1 MRTVRKHSANPIKYK
16 YRCIFRCVSFALLF
30 ALGAIYSYIRHDLP
44 SSAEIVRSDAAVGPV
59 RSLLESEQQHD
70 AAFPKALA
78 SGDEWLLIFLFPGIL
93 YMFLALAIICDE
105 YFVPALEIICDEDNL
120 NLSDDVAG
128 ATFMAA
134 GGSAPELFT
143 SFIGTMQ
150 DSAVGFG
157 TIVGSA
163 VFNVVFVIAMCA
175 FFSKELL
182 TLTWWPLARDSTY
195 YTFSLLMLALFFGGI
210 SENEIEWW
218 EALTL
223 LAMYGGYVVLMIYNE
238 KLQELAGYV
247 PADQEEDSPRQEK
260 AATCD
265 SPSGQVQLTGVGLDP
280 SQCAV
285 TINGANDGSESE
297 SKMLTPKSVNK
308 GNPAKHDHVV
318 FHRGIVSLVL
328 GGQHNFAHRAS
339 VHVVSKL
346 EGDAY
351 ETFNNIAPECDG
363 AVPTL
368 KICDLFQ
375 EMDIPAT
382 EEEVEKFSKQLD
394 LNSDGFISWEE
405 FKIWYN
411 DSEDRVHAEMVKAF
425 DKVSNVSMIEDP
437 NCIDAVGL
445 QAVLQ
450 ELGGSNEFDQA
461 EFEEILDSAI
471 AAIPTNDE
479 GLIERTEFYKWFQ
492 SSMFWTKKNANIV
505 EEGDEAEEEEDEEE
519 FVEPLVWPSEEST
532 AVKAY
537 WIVCLPLN
545 VLFVYTCPNCQ
556 REGDVCGR
564 PNKSWCWVAFVLSIC
579 WIGAVSF
586 VMVEWTVIAGDTLSI
601 PAQVM
606 GLTFLAAGTSV
617 PDLLSSVVVAQQG
630 KGDMAV
636 SSSIGSNIFDV
647 LIGLPLPWLS
657 YCVIKQKSVLVG
669 AKSLQLSILILVG
682 MLVSVI
688 IIIKVCGW
696 ALTKGLGAAM
706 LVLYFL
712 FVIQDLLRDETLIC
726 NGGCF

>member
-1 MRTVRKHSANPIKYK
+1 
-16 YRCIFRCVSFALLF
+16 
-30 ALGAIYSYIRHDLP
+30 
-44 SSAEIVRSDAAVGPV
+44 
-59 RSLLESEQQHD
+59 
-70 AAFPKALA
+70 
-78 SGDEWLLIFLFPGIL
+78 
-93 YMFLALAIICDE
+93 
-105 YFVPALEIICDEDNL
+105 
-120 NLSDDVAG
+120 
-128 ATFMAA
+128 
-134 GGSAPELFT
+134 
-143 SFIGTMQ
+143 
-150 DSAVGFG
+150 
-157 TIVGSA
+157 
-163 VFNVVFVIAMCA
+163 
-175 FFSKELL
+175 
-182 TLTWWPLARDSTY
+182 
-195 YTFSLLMLALFFGGI
+195 
-210 SENEIEWW
+210 
-218 EALTL
+218 
-223 LAMYGGYVVLMIYNE
+223 
-238 KLQELAGYV
+238 
-247 PADQEEDSPRQEK
+247 
-260 AATCD
+260 
-265 SPSGQVQLTGVGLDP
+265 
-280 SQCAV
+280 
-285 TINGANDGSESE
+285 
-297 SKMLTPKSVNK
+297 
-308 GNPAKHDHVV
+308 
-318 FHRGIVSLVL
+318 
-328 GGQHNFAHRAS
+328 
-339 VHVVSKL
+339 
-346 EGDAY
+346 
-351 ETFNNIAPECDG
+351 
-363 AVPTL
+363 
-368 KICDLFQ
+368 
-375 EMDIPAT
+375 
-382 EEEVEKFSKQLD
+382 VEKFSKQLD

-617 PDLLSSVVVAQQG
+617 PDLLSSVVWHSREREIWPSPPQL
-630 KGDMAV
+630 AV
-636 SSSIGSNIFDV
+636 T
-647 LIGLPLPWLS
+647 
-657 YCVIKQKSVLVG
+657 
-669 AKSLQLSILILVG
+669 SL
-682 MLVSVI
+682 M
-688 IIIKVCGW
+688 C
-696 ALTKGLGAAM
+696 
-706 LVLYFL
+706 
-712 FVIQDLLRDETLIC
+712 
-726 NGGCF
+726 